1 MHGPQAEAAGIGHRP
16 DQGGV
21 EAPSVVDH
29 IDEQLS
35 GLVGQR
41 DHDPGGRRVLPHVGQ
56 RALHQPQDGH
66 IDLGGGQAWVTDHLQ
81 VGAQAGLGRQPV
93 QQPPNG
99 GRQWC
104 VLELGGRQRMD
115 DASGLD
121 EVLRGGGLD
130 LAEQVG
136 LDVLEASIVALP
148 QDDRWSTLARA
159 ALREDVHAVHGELTA
174 AVLRAGNEPAEQLVS
189 QWLALVPGAREKIV
203 TLRQV
208 CEEPDVARMSVGV
221 RLVRSLLP
229 A

>member
-1 MHGPQAEAAGIGHRP
+1 MVYAYAHFALTIVEIADQQQA
-16 DQGGV
+16 D
-21 EAPSVVDH
+21 
-29 IDEQLS
+29 L
-35 GLVGQR
+35 L
-41 DHDPGGRRVLPHVGQ
+41 RV
-56 RALHQPQDGH
+56 A
-66 IDLGGGQAWVTDHLQ
+66 Q
-81 VGAQAGLGRQPV
+81 VYFA
-93 QQPPNG
+93 
-99 GRQWC
+99 
-104 VLELGGRQRMD
+104 
-115 DASGLD
+115 
-121 EVLRGGGLD
+121 

-174 AVLRAGNEPAEQLVS
+174 AVLQAGDEPADELVAH
-189 QWLALVPGAREKIV
+189 WLARVPGAREKIR